1 MGTQEV
7 LRMLRGRW
15 LLIVLMGLLGTS
27 IALVIAAV
35 QAPKYTASA
44 DVFVTVT
51 SGQST
56 GDLAQG
62 STFSQDQARNF
73 AAVVTKEVVLGPVIK
88 QFGLDITLDDMRK
101 NVDVEVPL
109 NTSLIT
115 IKVTDKDPV
124 QAAALANAV
133 AKQLS
138 SAVASLT
145 PTVDQVK
152 GAPIRAEL
160 IEAAGVPNKP
170 SSPIIPLYAVLGLL
184 VGLVLAIA
192 YLVVVEL
199 VVARVDSSEQVE
211 ALTGSVVLA
220 SVPRDRRV
228 SRHPI
233 AVTALPLSLRAEAIR
248 HVRTALKFLPGEA
261 NQTFVVTSS
270 VSGEGKSTTAANIA
284 AAFAAEGMSTCL
296 VEADLRRPR
305 LEGLLDLTGGPGLS
319 DIVVGQCQIEDT
331 VQSWG
336 PDDLQVI
343 LVGTIPPNA
352 SELLGS
358 SRGQDALRAIASRFD
373 VTIIDTPPLTAV
385 TDAAIIGRQFDGVIM
400 VVGGGKV
407 RTSELR
413 QSMGALA
420 VADVPIRGTVLNL
433 AKEDASRPYAYAYSD
448 RNRQTR
454 LADLLPQG
462 WRPVI
467 KALAAIVAAVA
478 VTMTA
483 VALTS
488 AQETAKPSGVSTPQ
502 SSAVPSTSATPAT
515 PKAAF
520 IGDSLVAG
528 TGGSG
533 TKWTSLVSSGMGWS
547 EVNLG
552 RGGTGYVTSSDA
564 NGCGLSYCPTFV
576 EMADAVIAEK
586 PDIVV
591 ISGGEN
597 DGTNSVSTAA
607 NSLFA
612 SLKKGLPNAQIYV
625 LSPLWRA
632 TAYPDALKQTS
643 ADIKAA
649 AQANGVR
656 YIAVGNPLEG
666 HPEWFNTDQT
676 HPNADG
682 YKKLAAAI
690 LSAIKKG

>member
-1 MGTQEV
+1 
-7 LRMLRGRW
+7 MLRGRW

-27 IALVIAAV
+27 IALIISAV

-73 AAVVTKEVVLGPVIK
+73 AAVVTKEIVLGPVIK
-88 QFGLDITLDDMRK
+88 QFGLTITLDDMRK
-101 NVDVEVPL
+101 NVEVDVPL
-109 NTSLIT
+109 NTSVIS
-115 IKVTDKDPV
+115 IKVTDRDPAK
-124 QAAALANAV
+124 AAALANAV
-133 AKQLS
+133 ANQLS

-145 PTVDQVK
+145 PTVNDVK
-152 GAPIRAEL
+152 GAPVRAEL

-170 SSPIIPLYAVLGLL
+170 SSPIVPLYAVLGLL
-184 VGLVLAIA
+184 AGLVLAIA

-248 HVRTALKFLPGEA
+248 HVRTALKFLPGEV
-261 NQTFVVTSS
+261 NQTFVITSS

-284 AAFAAEGMSTCL
+284 AAFAAEGLSTCL

-358 SRGQDALRAIASRFD
+358 SRGQEALRMIASRFD
-373 VTIIDTPPLTAV
+373 ITIIDTPPLTAV
-385 TDAAIIGRQFDGVIM
+385 TDAAIIGRMFDGVVM

-467 KALAAIVAAVA
+467 KAAAAIVATV
-478 VTMTA
+478 A
-483 VALTS
+483 VALTAVGLTN
-488 AQETAKPSGVSTPQ
+488 AQETKPGSISTPQ
-502 SSAVPSTSATPAT
+502 ISAPASAPATPAT
-515 PKAAF
+515 PKAVF
-520 IGDSLVAG
+520 IGDSMVSG
-528 TGGSG
+528 VGGGG
-533 TKWTSLVSSGMGWS
+533 TKWTTLVSSGMGWS

-564 NGCGLSYCPTFV
+564 KGCGLSYCPTFA
-576 EMADAVIAEK
+576 EMADAAIAEK
-586 PDIVV
+586 PDVVV
-591 ISGGEN
+591 ISGGVN

-607 NSLFA
+607 NALFA
-612 SLKKGLPNAQIYV
+612 NLKKGLPNAQIIV
-625 LSPLWRA
+625 LSPLGQA
-632 TAYPDALKQTS
+632 TVYPDALKQ
-643 ADIKAA
+643 AAAEVKAA

-656 YIAVGNPLEG
+656 YVAVGNPLEG
-666 HPEWFNTDQT
+666 HPEWFTADGLT
-676 HPNADG
+676 PNADG